1 MKQFAYD
8 ADHFLDQVGRSFSST
23 KVYTESPF
31 SKPTARRPEKCKGR
45 VSLATKDHT
54 SFIV

>member
-1 MKQFAYD
+1 MKHFAYD
-8 ADHFLDQVGRSFSST
+8 AVHFLDQVGRSFSST

-45 VSLATKDHT
+45 VFLATNDHT

>member
-1 MKQFAYD
+1 MKHFAYD
-8 ADHFLDQVGRSFSST
+8 AVHFLDQVGRSFSST

-31 SKPTARRPEKCKGR
+31 LKPTARRPEICKGR
-45 VSLATKDHT
+45 VILAMKDHT